1 MASTREKRRR
11 DYYGE
16 AVGVRRPER
25 CRNEMRFEER
35 EEETRTSPRQTE
47 VEALEGG
54 PGSWVVMV
62 QTDSSQMVKIIND
75 LVGCSCRGV
84 VGVRARIG
92 GRWFDG

>member
-1 MASTREKRRR
+1 MTRLL
-11 DYYGE
+11 YGE

-54 PGSWVVMV
+54 CPRKLSGDGAKGF
-62 QTDSSQMVKIIND
+62 Q
-75 LVGCSCRGV
+75 
-84 VGVRARIG
+84 VR
-92 GRWFDG
+92 W